1 MSAFSPRTGIAAIA
15 LTAAATTVL
24 AGCSS
29 SESSGSSG
37 GETGGRPTVVASTNV
52 WGSVAEAVAGDRAD
66 VQAIIADPSA
76 DPHSYEASPA
86 DAAALSRAS
95 LVVYNGGGYDEFVD
109 DVLASAS
116 DVPSV
121 DAYSFLGDHGHDHA
135 DETSEASA
143 DQAESSG
150 DHTEGDHAG
159 HDHSGE
165 NEHVWYDPEVAAATA
180 EAVAEQLGT
189 IDPDNASYYT
199 ANAEAFHEDMHQVSD
214 ITDRIAQQ
222 RPGAPVAQT
231 EPIAHYLLE
240 NADLDDRTP
249 EDFENAIEEGN
260 DPSPAAIAATR
271 DLFTSRSVDVLV
283 YNVQTEDN
291 VTADVRRVAEEN
303 GVPVVEVT
311 ETLPEGVTYLEWQRG
326 AAQSL
331 ADALG
336 VA

>member
-15 LTAAATTVL
+15 MTAAAATVL
-24 AGCSS
+24 AGCGTSDS
-29 SESSGSSG
+29 PG
-37 GETGGRPTVVASTNV
+37 GESGGRPIVVASTNV

-66 VQAIIADPSA
+66 VRAIIADPSA
-76 DPHSYEASPA
+76 DPHSYEASPG
-86 DAAALSRAS
+86 DAAALSEAS

-135 DETSEASA
+135 DGGEADTAHA
-143 DQAESSG
+143 D
-150 DHTEGDHAG
+150 GDHAG
-159 HDHSGE
+159 HDHAGE
-165 NEHVWYDPEVAAATA
+165 NEHVWYDPEIAAATA

-189 IDPDNASYYT
+189 IDPDNASYY
-199 ANAEAFHEDMHQVSD
+199 ADNAEAFHEQVHEVTD

-222 RPGAPVAQT
+222 RPDAPVAQT

-240 NADLDDRTP
+240 LAGLDDRTP
-249 EDFENAIEEGN
+249 EDFENAIEDGN

-303 GVPVVEVT
+303 DVPVVEVT
-311 ETLPEGVTYLEWQRG
+311 ETLPEGVTYLEWQRD

>member
-135 DETSEASA
+135 DETSEASG
-143 DQAESSG
+143 DQADG
-150 DHTEGDHAG
+150 DHADGDHAG

>member
-37 GETGGRPTVVASTNV
+37 GETGGRLTVVASTNV

-109 DVLASAS
+109 DVLASES

-135 DETSEASA
+135 DETSEASS
-143 DQAESSG
+143 DQADG
-150 DHTEGDHAG
+150 DHADGDHAG

-271 DLFTSRSVDVLV
+271 DLLTSRSVDVLV